1 MQLIFDKHSSKLW
14 ILNETE
20 SKKHF
25 HLKILNNLILGV
37 WKGFCV
43 KLNIIGVGYKVFL
56 DKNQLTFKLGFSNNL
71 IYKIPDDITIK
82 LTSQK
87 LITILILG
95 NDYQKI
101 NQVAANLRAL
111 KPADPYKG
119 KGIKYFNEIVKRKEG
134 KKTNV

>member
-1 MQLIFDKHSSKLW
+1 
-14 ILNETE
+14 
-20 SKKHF
+20 
-25 HLKILNNLILGV
+25 
-37 WKGFCV
+37 
-43 KLNIIGVGYKVFL
+43 LNIIGVGYKVFL